1 MGRINPDNIYR
12 PMDEASEAEGLPVG
26 RWVPPLLILKGE
38 FEMENNE
45 QDLTV
50 GNVPKKLIQF
60 ALPLLGAN
68 LLQSFIVLWICWLW
82 AVLGEGRACRDQ

>member
-1 MGRINPDNIYR
+1 M
-12 PMDEASEAEGLPVG
+12 G

-60 ALPLLGAN
+60 AVPLLGAN

-82 AVLGEGRACRDQ
+82 AVLWERPGLPRSVMPQ